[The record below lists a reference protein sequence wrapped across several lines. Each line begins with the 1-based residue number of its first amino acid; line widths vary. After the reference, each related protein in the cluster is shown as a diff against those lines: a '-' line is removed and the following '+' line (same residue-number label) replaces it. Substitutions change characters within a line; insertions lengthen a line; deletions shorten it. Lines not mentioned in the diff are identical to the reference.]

1 MTTVKI
7 YRPSYGDI
15 NLNKPNTR
23 GGRLD
28 MCIFIS
34 IQINV
39 SEAAINHP
47 YVDVFSWFIHLIYGK
62 QMIKFGHRGSYLG
75 KIRLFRDG

>member
-1 MTTVKI
+1 
-7 YRPSYGDI
+7 
-15 NLNKPNTR
+15 
-23 GGRLD
+23 
-28 MCIFIS
+28 MCIFTS

-75 KIRLFRDG
+75 KVRLFRDG